1 MMKNTFFLIALVF
14 CGLAACTDQDTANT
28 DENVIEKEPISA
40 AKANINQQLS
50 QPPTLPELPE
60 DAPEIGTAVTAMINV
75 IKPASDASKAEE
87 TADSGDV
94 AQIMWEDLIPKDFQP
109 DSIMAKYQAQID
121 NIPEGSAEEK
131 ILFDKIMSEFN
142 DAPPNDTLNGKQV
155 RIPGFVTPL
164 DEHKG
169 MVKEFLLVP
178 YFGSCIHSPPPPVNQ
193 TILVKPLEGK
203 SISLEEIYEPVWVTG
218 LMKVEFSNTD
228 LAQAGYLIES
238 AQLEIYQEEEAD

>member
-1 MMKNTFFLIALVF
+1 MKNTFFLITLIF
-14 CGLAACTDQDTANT
+14 CGLAACADQDTANT
-28 DENVIEKEPISA
+28 DENIIEKEPISA

-50 QPPTLPELPE
+50 QPPALPELPE
-60 DAPEIGTAVTAMINV
+60 DAPEIGTAVTAMIKA
-75 IKPASDASKAEE
+75 KPASDASKPEE
-87 TADSGDV
+87 TADSGDI
-94 AQIMWEDLIPKDFQP
+94 AQIMWEDLIPADFQP

-121 NIPEGSAEEK
+121 SIPEGSTEEK
-131 ILFDKIMSEFN
+131 ILFDKIMGEFN
-142 DAPPNDTLNGKQV
+142 NAPPNDTLNGKQV

-193 TILVKPLEGK
+193 TVLVKPLEGK

>member
-1 MMKNTFFLIALVF
+1 MMKNTFFLIALIF
-14 CGLAACTDQDTANT
+14 CGLSACADQDTANT
-28 DENVIEKEPISA
+28 DESVIEKEPISA